1 MMRRL
6 IPKRIYS
13 ILAFLVIIIACVFF
27 ISFTQTGAR
36 WTITIAEKVIPGKLA
51 VSGIHG
57 KLAGPLTIDKFSYK
71 IDNTTISGEQ
81 IELEWKPDDLLLSKL
96 IINKLT
102 ANNIVINIA
111 NNKNS
116 KSTNFNVFNFIANL
130 QSLSLPLAL
139 QLQNIQLK
147 NVTITSKNLPQSA
160 VINNFALQL
169 NTTHTY
175 VDYIDM
181 ELDSPHAMIT
191 VKGKLHKQ
199 YDINWNVNIT
209 NLGSLIKGS
218 KGTIVSQGQISGT
231 KTNPIIKSSTKID
244 HLILEHAKVNKL
256 QSDMHIN
263 LSADQVSQI
272 NFAASNL
279 ALDGYKVDQINLKTQ
294 IKTTQ
299 QQQRVI
305 SINAQLQQTNLSLP
319 SDYDKH
325 IIPIQNAKLTAI
337 IDDTGLNAK
346 LQVAPAAQ
354 ATIYADL
361 TISRSKKLQGSVKW
375 NTNDVSFFS
384 KIFPIVQQIKGH
396 AAVDIQLFGT
406 VAKPQYN
413 ATLTV
418 QNGTAKLP
426 KLGLNITNI
435 QFNAKGNNKKMDY
448 TLTLNSGGKLKL
460 TGSTQMD
467 KSHLPCDLILTG
479 TDLLISNTPTIQIYA
494 SPDIKGT
501 LDTNG
506 LKAEGTITIPRATFK
521 PYDFSS
527 TATLPSDIVYV
538 DKHQQK
544 LFIKKKNFNVYL
556 NVDLILGNKININ
569 TMGLSGRLTGK
580 INVQEQPKGT
590 TATGALYLKDGIY
603 NVYGQPLTISNGS
616 LVYSDSP
623 IDDPLLDITAV
634 RKFKAAGSTSSIT
647 NGDSLTVGAHIQGT
661 LDNPTTTLFSSPIT
675 LTNEDIM
682 SYLILGQ
689 PSSQLG
695 QNSDKLNLLFR
706 AAQALSFGGS
716 GSVVTSITNSISN
729 KLGLSELGL
738 ESETNLAGDDGTTV
752 TSSALVVGRYLGPDV
767 YLSYS
772 YGIFDQFSTVK
783 LRYKIWKE
791 LYIQTEGGASTSGTN
806 KVGGDLLYSFG
817 TR

>member
-1 MMRRL
+1 MKRL
-6 IPKRIYS
+6 IPKRIYT
-13 ILAFLVIIIACVFF
+13 ILAFIAIITACVFF
-27 ISFTQTGAR
+27 ISSTQTGAR
-36 WTITIAEKVIPGKLA
+36 WTITIAGKIIPGKLA

-71 IDNTTISGEQ
+71 IGDTTISAEQ
-81 IELEWKPDDLLLSKL
+81 VELEWKPGDLLLSKL
-96 IINKLT
+96 KIDKLT
-102 ANNIVINIA
+102 ANNITINIA
-111 NNKNS
+111 DNKS
-116 KSTNFNVFNFIANL
+116 STSTNLNVFNFVANL
-130 QSLSLPLAL
+130 QSLRLPLAL

-160 VINNFALQL
+160 VINNFTLQL
-169 NTTHTY
+169 STTHTY

-181 ELDSPHAMIT
+181 ELDSPHATIT

-218 KGTIVSQGQISGT
+218 KGTIVSQGKITGT
-231 KTNPIIKSSTKID
+231 KTNPVINSSTKID
-244 HLILEHAKVNKL
+244 HLVFNHTKINKL
-256 QSDMHIN
+256 QSNMNIN
-263 LSADQVSQI
+263 LAANKVSQI

-279 ALDGYKVDQINLKTQ
+279 AFDGYKVDQINLKTQ

-305 SINAQLQQTNLSLP
+305 NIDAQLQQTNLSLP
-319 SDYDKH
+319 SDYDQH
-325 IIPIQNAKLTAI
+325 IIPIQNAKLTAT

-354 ATIYADL
+354 ATIYADVA
-361 TISRSKKLQGSVKW
+361 ISRNKKLQGSVKW

-384 KIFPIVQQIKGH
+384 KIFPEVQQIKGH
-396 AAVDIQLFGT
+396 AAVDIKLFGT
-406 VAKPQYN
+406 VAKPEYN

-435 QFNAKGNNKKMDY
+435 QFNAKGDNKKMDY
-448 TLTLNSGGKLKL
+448 TLTLKSGGSLKL

-467 KSHLPCDLILTG
+467 KSNLPCDLTLTG
-479 TDLLISNTPTIQIYA
+479 TNRIISNTPTIKIYA
-494 SPDIKGT
+494 SPDLKAT

-506 LKAEGTITIPRATFK
+506 LTAKGTITIPRADFK

-527 TATLPSDIVYV
+527 TDTLPSDIVYV

-556 NVDLILGNKININ
+556 NVDLILGKKININ

-580 INVQEQPKGT
+580 INIQEQPKGT
-590 TATGALYLKDGIY
+590 TATGALYLKDGVY
-603 NVYGQPLTISNGS
+603 NVYGQPLTISKGS
-616 LVYSDSP
+616 LVYSNSP
-623 IDDPLLDITAV
+623 IDNPLLDITAI
-634 RKFKAAGSTSSIT
+634 RKFKSAGSIT
-647 NGDSLTVGAHIQGT
+647 NGDALTVGAHIQGT
-661 LDNPTTTLFSSPIT
+661 LDNPTTTLFSSPTT

-695 QNSDKLNLLFR
+695 QDSDKLNLLFR

-738 ESETNLAGDDGTTV
+738 ESETNLADDDGTTV
-752 TSSALVVGRYLGPDV
+752 TTSALVVGRYLGPDI